1 MIKKMAK
8 MKRKKQNPPKL
19 QEVTP
24 KTNLKESRIRKAMT

>member
-19 QEVTP
+19 QEATL
-24 KTNLKESRIRKAMT
+24 KTNLKESQIRRAMT